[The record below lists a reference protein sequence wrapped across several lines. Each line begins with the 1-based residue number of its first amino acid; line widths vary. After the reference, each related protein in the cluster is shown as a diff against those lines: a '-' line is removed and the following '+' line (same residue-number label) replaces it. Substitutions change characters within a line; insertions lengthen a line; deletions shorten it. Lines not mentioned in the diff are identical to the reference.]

1 MNTAAKVVVG
11 FVALEHLGFM
21 ILESFLWTSE
31 VGRKAFGTTPAFA
44 EASKVLAANQG
55 VYNGFLAAAL
65 VVGLLHK
72 DANVSRVITTFALVC
87 IVVAGIVGGISAS
100 PSIVI
105 VQSLPAFV
113 ALVLVRTHAKR

>member
-1 MNTAAKVVVG
+1 MNKAAKVVVG

-31 VGRKAFGTTPAFA
+31 VGRKTFGTTPAFA
-44 EASKVLAANQG
+44 EASKVMAANQG
-55 VYNGFLAAAL
+55 VDNGFLAAAL
-65 VVGLLHK
+65 VGLRHK
-72 DANVSRVITTFALVC
+72 DASVSRVITTFGLVC

-113 ALVLVRTHAKR
+113 ALVLVRMHAKR